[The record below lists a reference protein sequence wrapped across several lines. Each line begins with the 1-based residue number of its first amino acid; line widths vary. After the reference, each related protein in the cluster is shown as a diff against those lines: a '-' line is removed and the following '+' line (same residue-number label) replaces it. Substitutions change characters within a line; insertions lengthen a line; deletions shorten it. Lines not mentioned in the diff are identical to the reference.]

1 MVPVLS
7 LWLPIVL
14 SAVAVFLVSFILHML
29 LRYHHND
36 WSRLPAEDEIRDAL
50 HRHNIPP
57 GNYMT
62 PWGGGPEAM
71 KDPVWLAKY
80 ERGPVATLT
89 FMRSGKPSM
98 TDELIQWFAYSVVVS
113 IFAAYIAGR
122 ALSPGADYL
131 DVFRFAGAT
140 AFASYALAGWQET
153 IWYKRKVSTSLKNT
167 FDGLVYALVT
177 AGMFGWLWP
186 S

>member
-14 SAVAVFLVSFILHML
+14 SAVAVFLTSFILHML
-29 LRYHHND
+29 LRYHNTD
-36 WSRLPAEDEIRDAL
+36 WSRLPAEDEVRDAL

-71 KDPVWLAKY
+71 KDPAWLAKY

-89 FMRSGKPSM
+89 FMPAGKPSM
-98 TDELIQWFAYSVVVS
+98 TRELIQWFIYSLVVS

-122 ALSPGADYL
+122 ALSPGDDYL

-140 AFASYALAGWQET
+140 AFAGYALAGWQET

-177 AGMFGWLWP
+177 AGVFGWLWP
-186 S
+186 A

>member
-1 MVPVLS
+1 MTPLTSLLLPLLLAAVLAFVASFLFHMVLPFHRKD
-7 LWLPIVL
+7 WLPL
-14 SAVAVFLVSFILHML
+14 A
-29 LRYHHND
+29 
-36 WSRLPAEDEIRDAL
+36 AEAQVTDAL
-50 HRHNIPP
+50 RPLNIPP
-57 GNYMT
+57 GDYMF
-62 PWGGGPEAM
+62 PHGGGPEAM
-71 KDPVWLAKY
+71 KDPAWLAKY

-98 TDELIQWFAYSVVVS
+98 TDELIQWFVYSLVVS

-177 AGMFGWLWP
+177 AGVFGWLWP
-186 S
+186 A